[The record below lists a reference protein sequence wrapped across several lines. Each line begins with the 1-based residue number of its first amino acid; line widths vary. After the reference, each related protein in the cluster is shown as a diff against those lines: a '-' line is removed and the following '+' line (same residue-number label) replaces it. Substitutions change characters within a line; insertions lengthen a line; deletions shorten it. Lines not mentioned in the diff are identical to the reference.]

1 MQKKTT
7 NIILKKLFP
16 ITRSIT
22 GNGFKESLN
31 ILKDYHK
38 EIKIKKITSG
48 LKVFD
53 WKVPNEWHFNN
64 AYISHNGK
72 KIIDTKNNNLHILS
86 FSTPIQKKMKFSQ
99 LKKKIF
105 YIKEKP
111 NAIPYKTS
119 YYKKDWGFCVTY
131 NQFKHLKKIKGLI
144 DVKIDSKF
152 KKGSLIY
159 GEYYKKGKI
168 DKEIILSTY
177 LCHPSMA
184 NNELS
189 GPIVCLNLINY
200 LKSIKT
206 KYSYR
211 ILFLPETIGAISFLS
226 KNLKKIK
233 DKVICGF
240 TLTCIGDKG
249 KFSYI
254 PSRYGDTYADKIVKQ
269 NLKDYKTYSYLDRGS
284 DERQFCSPLVDLP
297 FCSVTRSKYRE
308 YHEYHNSLDDLNFID
323 FKSLKESFIFYKKCI
338 STIESN
344 SIPKTKIFCEPFLQ
358 KRKLYKKNK
367 QEWIGNL
374 AKNIIDFTSYADGKN
389 NIEHIANILKLKNK
403 TIRKITNLLIKEK
416 IIDLY

>member
-1 MQKKTT
+1 MQKKKTYK
-7 NIILKKLFP
+7 ILKKLFP

-22 GNGFKESLN
+22 GNGFKKSLN
-31 ILKDYHK
+31 ILLNYEK
-38 EIKIKKITSG
+38 EIKIKKIKSG
-48 LKVFD
+48 TNVFD
-53 WKVPNEWHFNN
+53 WRVPYEWHFKN
-64 AYISHNGK
+64 AYISYNGK
-72 KIIDTKNNNLHILS
+72 KIIDTKNCNLHVVN
-86 FSTPIQKKMKFSQ
+86 FSKPIDKKINFSE

-105 YIKEKP
+105 YIKDKP

-119 YYKKDWGFCVTY
+119 YYKRDWGFCVSY
-131 NQFKHLKKIKGLI
+131 NQFKNLKKIKGNI

-189 GPIVCLNLINY
+189 GPIVSLNLISY

-211 ILFLPETIGAISFLS
+211 VLFLPETIGSISFLS

-233 DKVICGF
+233 NKVICGF
-240 TLTCIGDKG
+240 VLTCLGDKG

-254 PSRYGDTYADKIVKQ
+254 PSRYGDTYADKIALQ
-269 NLKDYKTYSYLDRGS
+269 NLRDYNKYYYLDRGS

-308 YHEYHNSLDDLNFID
+308 YPEYHNSLDNLDFID

-358 KRKLYKKNK
+358 KRNLYKQNK
-367 QEWIGNL
+367 SKWIGDI

-389 NIEHIANILKLKNK
+389 NLDHIAKILKIKKK
-403 TIRKITNLLIKEK
+403 TIIDISNLLSREK
-416 IIDLY
+416 IIELY